1 MSFQRQVG
9 FWVTALAVAIL
20 ALVLLRG
27 ILLPFV
33 AGLAL
38 AYLLDPLANR
48 FERMGIRRL
57 PATIIILC
65 MFVLLFIL
73 VLMVIVPVAANQLA
87 AFVAKLPATVAR
99 LQQLAVDHGRPLIER
114 LGGPGAIGDIE
125 GSLGNI
131 MSQGASWFA
140 GFLQSLWSGGQAL
153 VGIFSLLVI
162 TPVVAFYLL
171 VDWERMVNK
180 VDSWLPRRHLATIRQ
195 LAREMDRAIAGFLR
209 GQALVCLILGTFYA
223 VGLSLVGLNFGVLI
237 GLLSGI
243 LTFIPYVGSLTGL
256 VLSGGV
262 AIVQFWPDWTWIA
275 ATFAVF
281 FVGQFIEGNILSPKL
296 VGDAVGVHPVWLMFA
311 LLAFGSLFGFL
322 GLLLAVPIAAAIGVL
337 MRFALRQYMDSPF
350 YDSRRMVLSAEETRE
365 IQQVKVIA
373 VTTSPEGGQTTAV
386 EPRQRT
392 DRDE

>member
-38 AYLLDPLANR
+38 AYLLDPLAHR
-48 FERMGIRRL
+48 FERLGIGRL
-57 PATIIILC
+57 PATIAILC
-65 MFVLLFIL
+65 LFVLFFIL
-73 VLMVIVPVAANQLA
+73 GLMLVVPVAANQLA
-87 AFVAKLPATVAR
+87 AFVAKLPSTVGR
-99 LQQLAVDHGRPLIER
+99 LQQLAVEHGGPLIER
-114 LGGPGAIGDIE
+114 FGGPDAIRDVE
-125 GSLGNI
+125 NSLGNI
-131 MSQGASWFA
+131 MSQAASWFGA
-140 GFLQSLWSGGQAL
+140 FLQSLWSGGQAV

-171 VDWERMVNK
+171 VDWEHMVKK
-180 VDSWLPRRHLATIRQ
+180 VDSWLPRRHVATIRQ

-209 GQALVCLILGTFYA
+209 GQALVCIILGTFYA

-237 GLLSGI
+237 GLVSGI

-256 VLSGGV
+256 VLAGGV
-262 AIVQFWPDWTWIA
+262 AIVQFWPDWTMIA
-275 ATFAVF
+275 ATFAIF
-281 FVGQFIEGNILSPKL
+281 FFGQFVEGNILSPKL

-337 MRFALRQYMDSPF
+337 MRFALRQYLESPF
-350 YDSRRMVLSAEETRE
+350 YDSRRLVLSAEETRE
-365 IQQVKVIA
+365 LQQGPVLS
-373 VTTSPEGGQTTAV
+373 VTSS
-386 EPRQRT
+386 T
-392 DRDE
+392 DRPTTVAKPGKSSDQDV